1 MRITILLFFLTGI
14 HLLTADD
21 AMRTAVQ
28 RAIPLI
34 EKSAATY
41 IEERSCF
48 SCHHQQFRFWCPQ
61 RLQ

>member
-48 SCHHQQFRFWCPQ
+48 SCHHQALTVMALGRA
-61 RLQ
+61 